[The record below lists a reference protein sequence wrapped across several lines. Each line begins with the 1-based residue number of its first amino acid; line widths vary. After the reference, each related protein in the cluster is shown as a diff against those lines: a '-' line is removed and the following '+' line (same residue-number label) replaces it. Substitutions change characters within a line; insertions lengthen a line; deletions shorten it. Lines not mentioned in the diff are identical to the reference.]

1 MPSLGHPHGSVDR
14 IGEECAL
21 NVDPQQQITLLE
33 VQRHDLE
40 IDRVRHRR
48 SNLPE
53 AVRVAELEA
62 TQRSLAD
69 AITTVAVE
77 VADLELE
84 QRKADNDV
92 DLVRQRAAKDR
103 QLLDSGSIND
113 AKQLTSLQH
122 ELESL
127 ARRQSELED
136 VELEIMERLEEA
148 QGRQSSLVAE
158 REQLV
163 SDLAAAVEARDAAL
177 SSLAGEEQVAQA
189 SRAAAADGLSP
200 DLLAL
205 YDKLRADNGGIG
217 AAALHR
223 GRCEGCRIEL
233 TPVDIE
239 RIRGAAPDEVLRCE
253 ECRRILIRTPESG
266 L

>member
-1 MPSLGHPHGSVDR
+1 VDR
-14 IGEECAL
+14 VGEEPVL

-33 VQRHDLE
+33 VQQHDLE
-40 IDRVRHRR
+40 VDRVRHRR
-48 SNLPE
+48 ATLPE
-53 AVRVAELEA
+53 AARVAEIEA
-62 TQRSLAD
+62 AQRSLAD
-69 AITTVAVE
+69 SITSVSVE

-127 ARRQSELED
+127 ARRQSDLED

-148 QGRQSSLVAE
+148 QGRQSALLAE
-158 REQLV
+158 RDQMV
-163 SDLAAAVEARDAAL
+163 ADLAAAVEARDTAMAAL
-177 SSLAGEEQVAQA
+177 AEEEAAAQA
-189 SRAAAADGLSP
+189 ARAASAQAVAPELMT
-200 DLLAL
+200 L

-233 TPVDIE
+233 TPVDLE
-239 RIRGAAPDEVLRCE
+239 RIRGAAPDEVVRCE
-253 ECRRILIRTPESG
+253 ECRRILVRTPESG

>member
-1 MPSLGHPHGSVDR
+1 MDR
-14 IGEECAL
+14 VGEEPVL

-33 VQRHDLE
+33 VQQHDLE
-40 IDRVRHRR
+40 VDRVRHRR
-48 SNLPE
+48 ATLPE
-53 AVRVAELEA
+53 SARVVELEA
-62 TQRSLAD
+62 AQRALAD
-69 AITTVAVE
+69 SITSVSVE

-136 VELEIMERLEEA
+136 VELGVMERLEEA
-148 QGRQSSLVAE
+148 QGRQSTLLAE
-158 REQLV
+158 RDQIV
-163 SDLAAAVEARDAAL
+163 TDLAAAVDARDAAL
-177 SSLAGEEQVAQA
+177 AALAEEEAAAQA
-189 SRAAAADGLSP
+189 ARGAAAQLVAADLMT
-200 DLLAL
+200 L
-205 YDKLRADNGGIG
+205 YDKLRADNAGIG

-253 ECRRILIRTPESG
+253 ECRRILVRTPESG